1 LAEAL
6 AREGLFVY
14 VPRGV
19 KVEKV
24 VVAKLHGVVEPGMN
38 VLRSLI
44 WLEPGAELKLV
55 LDLQGKSLAA
65 ADSLFHLA
73 KTDLILEEDAR
84 LHFTDVSNLKQEVVN
99 LRYSQARLERGAKL
113 DWIYMATAT
122 ALSKQSLQ
130 VNLEGEGAEVE
141 VRGVYFPTEGQ
152 KISVDTVQNHLAP
165 HTRSNLLFR
174 GAANGNG
181 EAIWR
186 GMIYVDPVAQKRMVI
201 SPIGTWCWEKN
212 PRSNPFPGLRS
223 ARMTSAAHM
232 APRLA
237 ESMKLSCSTCKSG
250 AYRWLKLKG

>member
-1 LAEAL
+1 MPHVKIEKWRWLDFSQIGLADARVWTKPAFNLEVEFVFDGKEAPKQVQGLPQGLVICTFTEALERHPELMIRLLKRINQPSTEKFQALAEAL

-24 VVAKLHGVVEPGMN
+24 VVAKLYGVIEPGMTA
-38 VLRSLI
+38 LRALI
-44 WLEPGAELKLV
+44 WLESGAELKLV
-55 LDLQGKSLAA
+55 LDLQGKSPAA

-130 VNLEGEGAEVE
+130 VNLG
-141 VRGVYFPTEGQ
+141 
-152 KISVDTVQNHLAP
+152 
-165 HTRSNLLFR
+165 
-174 GAANGNG
+174 
-181 EAIWR
+181 
-186 GMIYVDPVAQKRMVI
+186 
-201 SPIGTWCWEKN
+201 
-212 PRSNPFPGLRS
+212 
-223 ARMTSAAHM
+223 
-232 APRLA
+232 
-237 ESMKLSCSTCKSG
+237 
-250 AYRWLKLKG
+250 